1 MATCNTTTLLD
12 LIRTI
17 SECATSDEEI
27 VATVVYL
34 INSGKVQLCGTFAG
48 AKIDLSVQACTAPP
62 VFTSYAY

>member
-1 MATCNTTTLLD
+1 MAIYNKTTLLD

-17 SECATSDEEI
+17 SEYATNDEEI

-48 AKIDLSVQACTAPP
+48 AKIDLRACVAPRALAQQ
-62 VFTSYAY
+62 VYVG